1 MVKHK
6 SRRKSR
12 KKSRRRSRSRSRSR
26 RKSRSRKSHLK
37 NWVKACKAFGY
48 MKKGLYK
55 PLPKK
60 GSNAY
65 KKIKR
70 DTKN

>member
-12 KKSRRRSRSRSRSR
+12 KKSRRRSRSR
-26 RKSRSRKSHLK
+26 KSKSRKSHLK
-37 NWVKACKAFGY
+37 MWVKACKSEGY

-65 KKIKR
+65 VL
-70 DTKN
+70 